1 MLPVIPNTLWFLSCL
16 PQSFAF
22 HNACHDV
29 AGVQRKLL
37 LELIRH
43 NAETEFG
50 RRYGFC
56 EIRSAEEYQ
65 ARVPLSTYE
74 DYVSSVERIG
84 EGQLHVLTRD
94 RVLLVEPTSGSTA
107 PTKYIPYTASL
118 KTEFQRAIGPWI
130 VNLFSRYPRLLLG
143 QAYWSVTPLNRQNQR
158 TSGGIGIGFDE
169 ESQYLGQ
176 RQSRWVQSVMA
187 VPPLVKQIGNLESF
201 RYVTL
206 LFLLRS
212 RYLALVSV
220 WNPSFLILLVE
231 RLFEWSANLAD
242 DIERGT
248 LSPPSELPPN
258 LKDCLLAS
266 NFPNP
271 QRAREIRQIFGA
283 AEGLPKVH
291 TSLWPRLRLI
301 SCWADGYASLYLSE
315 LMRLFPQASVQPKGL
330 LATEGVVSFPLLVQR
345 RTAQPQHALAVRS
358 HFFEFLPTTS
368 PATSLE
374 VETSPLLAHQLVT
387 GSFYSVVLTTGGG
400 LYRYR
405 LADIVEVVGYLGKCP
420 LLRFVGKEA
429 AVSDRFGEKLNER
442 HVSQALERSLKNHG
456 IRATFV
462 MVACDDRAKLP
473 AYTLYIETTQCSDEH
488 LKMLGESLERAL
500 LENYHYRYCR
510 DLGQLGTLAVFRIE
524 SGAQDTY
531 LSVCQAE
538 GQRLGDIKPAAL
550 HRFGGWTRAF
560 RGSHLAQTQNEKTLP
575 KTICNREPRS
585 HVESTVSRIPENHPS
600 A

>member
-16 PQSFAF
+16 PQSLAF
-22 HNACHDV
+22 HRACQDV

-43 NAETEFG
+43 SAETEFG

-65 ARVPLSTYE
+65 ARVPLTTYE
-74 DYVSSVERIG
+74 DYVSSIERIG
-84 EGQLHVLTRD
+84 EGQLDVLTRD
-94 RVLLVEPTSGSTA
+94 RVLLLEPTSGSTA

-118 KTEFQRAIGPWI
+118 KTEFQKAIGPWI
-130 VNLFSRYPRLLLG
+130 VNLFSREPRLLLG
-143 QAYWSVTPLNRQNQR
+143 QAYWSVTPVTCQNQR

-176 RQSRWVQSVMA
+176 WQSRWVQSVMA
-187 VPPLVKQIGNLESF
+187 VPTLVRQIGNVESF

-206 LFLLRS
+206 IFLLRS
-212 RYLALVSV
+212 RSLALVSV

-231 RLFEWSANLAD
+231 RLSEWWSSLAD

-248 LSPPSELPPN
+248 LSPPSPLAPN
-258 LKDCLLAS
+258 LRDCLLTS

-271 QRAREIRQIFGA
+271 RRAWEIRQIFGA
-283 AEGLPKVH
+283 AEDPPEVH
-291 TSLWPRLRLI
+291 ASLWPRLRLI
-301 SCWADGYASLYLSE
+301 SCWADGYANLHLSA
-315 LMRLFPQASVQPKGL
+315 LRRLFPQARVQPKGL

-345 RTAQPQHALAVRS
+345 RTAQAQHVLAVRS

-368 PATSLE
+368 PASSVE
-374 VETSPLLAHQLVT
+374 VQVSPLLAHQLVT
-387 GSFYSVVLTTGGG
+387 GGFYSVVLTTGGG

-420 LLRFVGKEA
+420 LLRFVGKA
-429 AVSDRFGEKLNER
+429 AAISDRFGEKLNEG
-442 HVSQALERSLKNHG
+442 HVSQALERSLIGHG
-456 IRATFV
+456 IRAAFV
-462 MVACDDRAKLP
+462 MVACDELAEPP
-473 AYTLYIETTQCSDEH
+473 AYTLYIETNHRPDEH
-488 LKMLGESLERAL
+488 LGMLGETLERAL

-510 DLGQLGTLAVFRIE
+510 ELGQLDALKVFRIE
-524 SGAQDTY
+524 KGAHETY
-531 LSVCQAE
+531 LSVCHAE
-538 GQRLGDIKPAAL
+538 GQRLGDIKPVAL

-560 RGSHLAQTQNEKTLP
+560 RERELRQRQTQKTLP
-575 KTICNREPRS
+575 KAICDQ
-585 HVESTVSRIPENHPS
+585 
-600 A
+600 